1 MREDVLNIG
10 AIAWTD
16 VELGQP
22 DAPLA
27 VCAEDVH
34 RGVERGQ
41 RHAEVEGVQGD
52 AVLARAEDRVHPRH
66 TSDGGTAR
74 PGRAL
79 VARGHRRVANH
90 CKAETIDE
98 FFVDDGSSVL
108 VKTRS

>member
-1 MREDVLNIG
+1 
-10 AIAWTD
+10 
-16 VELGQP
+16 
-22 DAPLA
+22 
-27 VCAEDVH
+27 
-34 RGVERGQ
+34 
-41 RHAEVEGVQGD
+41 
-52 AVLARAEDRVHPRH
+52 VHPRH